1 MTSLL
6 NERMLKIAFKNL
18 DLKPSALKSLIQSNE
33 ERSLPV
39 SRNRRAKIKKL
50 KILFFFNKIHIS
62 SMPRPFI
69 TVKAV
74 TKIKISCGGHE
85 YMFPFDVFKQPN
97 LFCPRLKL
105 LL

>member
-18 DLKPSALKSLIQSNE
+18 DQKPSALTSLIQSNE

-50 KILFFFNKIHIS
+50 KILFFNNIHIS

-74 TKIKISCGGHE
+74 TKIKTSCGGHE
-85 YMFPFDVFKQPN
+85 NMFPNDVFKQPN